1 MEREDSGVVAVAPDD
16 ADCVV
21 SDLADV
27 VDVHLALAGDFFPF
41 RGAAAVA
48 LAVGAGAVAAEVT
61 CGEFGDV
68 VVAEC
73 HAEDVFVGDVVD
85 FGGVWVPAHLF
96 VSG

>member
-1 MEREDSGVVAVAPDD
+1 MAVAPDD

-27 VDVHLALAGDFFPF
+27 VDVHLALAGEFDPF

-48 LAVGAGAVAAEVT
+48 LAIGAGAVAAEVS

-68 VVAEC
+68 IVAEGD
-73 HAEDVFVGDVVD
+73 AEDVFVGDVVD
-85 FGGVWVPAHLF
+85 FCGVWVPAHLCLGVMGF
-96 VSG
+96 